1 MKSRR
6 MYPLTESTDHEK
18 VTNDFFRQR
27 TKKKKKIIRLE
38 QAKITISVPIR
49 AGLNG
54 LTLRPPRSHY
64 RCCPGKK
71 RKKKK
76 REKYDGSISVYRI
89 DGNGGN
95 GSSGFRKRSPLYC
108 RRNEIYF
115 ELCIFYSLSLNR
127 SYFFYQK
134 NT

>member
-1 MKSRR
+1 
-6 MYPLTESTDHEK
+6 MYPLTETTDHEK

-71 RKKKK
+71 RKKKRGK
-76 REKYDGSISVYRI
+76 STTALYRFI
-89 DGNGGN
+89 VSTEMEEMAVPD
-95 GSSGFRKRSPLYC
+95 
-108 RRNEIYF
+108 F
-115 ELCIFYSLSLNR
+115 ESEVRYIVVETRFTLNYASFILSLSL
-127 SYFFYQK
+127 
-134 NT
+134 